1 MRFSLIAIGK
11 ARNGP
16 ERDLFTHYRDRLR
29 WPFNLVELELKKNL
43 PTTQA
48 RQDAEAALLQEAIP
62 KGAVIIALDERGK
75 NLSSREFATQIQQF
89 QDSGERD
96 IALIIGGA
104 DGLAASIKQQ
114 ARLMISYGK
123 ATWPHML
130 VRGMVAE
137 QLYRAQTILD
147 GHPYHRD

>member
-11 ARNGP
+11 ARAGP
-16 ERDLFTHYRDRLR
+16 ERDLFIHYRDRLR
-29 WPFNLVELELKKNL
+29 WPFELVELELKKNL
-43 PTTQA
+43 PTTEA
-48 RQDAEAALLQEAIP
+48 RQAAEAELLINAVP
-62 KGAVIIALDERGK
+62 KGGLIIALDERGK
-75 NLSSREFATQIQQF
+75 NLSSREFADQIQQF

-96 IALIIGGA
+96 IALMIGGA
-104 DGLAASIKQQ
+104 DGLAPALRQQ
-114 ARLMISYGK
+114 ARLLASYGK